1 MALPPCHAFF
11 QLYVSPPAAGD
22 ADPRPRLS
30 CQLYQRSA
38 DIFLGVPFN
47 IASYALLAMMLAQ
60 VCGYRPGD
68 FVHTFGDAHLYS
80 NHFEQARLQL
90 ARAPR
95 ALPTMRLN
103 SGIKDI
109 FAFRFED
116 FALEGYDPHPHIAAP
131 VAV

>member
-1 MALPPCHAFF
+1 
-11 QLYVSPPAAGD
+11 
-22 ADPRPRLS
+22 
-30 CQLYQRSA
+30 
-38 DIFLGVPFN
+38 
-47 IASYALLAMMLAQ
+47 MMLAQ